1 MRANRLRLAI
11 LVTAVAIAASG
22 GCRKVTPLPAT
33 ALSDLASLDDFRAAF
48 NAERD
53 RARLLVLLSPT

>member
-1 MRANRLRLAI
+1 MRARPILAA
-11 LVTAVAIAASG
+11 LLAGVLGVVAAG
-22 GCRKVTPLPAT
+22 GCRRVTPLAAT
-33 ALSDLASLDDFRAAF
+33 ALSDLASLDQFRATF